1 MLEPDQFRADYV
13 MASGIFHLGDTQF
26 MQRVLSVM
34 SASCERGVAFNSLST
49 WDEVNK
55 KLGYFSADP
64 EETVAFCRTLTPFIM
79 LRHDYLPHDFT
90 MFLYRE

>member
-1 MLEPDQFRADYV
+1 
-13 MASGIFHLGDTQF
+13 

-34 SASCERGVAFNSLST
+34 YASCERGVAFNSLSA